1 LSLSSN
7 ERALKEAEPS
17 EVDASLTLF
26 GDVSALFQNSDP
38 IVCNNIQYDITNRD
52 QGEQLTGLESQVSIT
67 ESASP
72 VVDFNQKGFDNKSLH
87 LNVVAYNSEGTKV
100 YKPFS
105 IVAKGSTCTK

>member
-52 QGEQLTGLESQVSIT
+52 QGEQLTGLESQVAIAET
-67 ESASP
+67 